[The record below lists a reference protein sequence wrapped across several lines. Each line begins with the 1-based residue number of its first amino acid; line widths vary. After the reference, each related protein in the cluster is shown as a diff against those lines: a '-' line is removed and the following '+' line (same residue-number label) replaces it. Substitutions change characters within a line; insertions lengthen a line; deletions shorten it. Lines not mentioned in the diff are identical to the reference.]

1 MLESKMTKLKLFSS
15 LLLVILITVLG
26 CSKGASNPVQP
37 MDSQS
42 DNPAVSTPQESSR
55 VLLGMYDLTFDPG
68 SQQINAVP
76 VRTAD
81 MHLNVTTYLFPPN
94 CTDCVQYQVIHYFPN
109 AKVANV
115 DIQVKNPTTLNAY
128 DLRGIVYSTTSNPE
142 PLRFADGWTS
152 LYDVPGGN
160 AFNINPFVA
169 FNKRSTDRK
178 LAGLA
183 SSTATF
189 HFYFPGMWNVRL
201 AFDASYPSNC
211 AEPYEIVNFHLET
224 NFGSVENYEANARV
238 EIKDWQ
244 NDVSEVIISAPALT
258 PNINGFYSLGNNI
271 WRTDLM
277 NENSAPEGTYKALI
291 RATSGGQYLYQYVEI
306 PVAFYGSIN
315 SIAQTCL
322 WNKEY
327 IGSDVAMIPWAL
339 ADDESVYFMTD
350 GDDWPYVN
358 VAAKLGQ
365 SNCARQAYVDYADLW
380 SSTPT
385 SCIVDEDYV
394 YGFGANYCLFQKD
407 YMGMSRN
414 IDTGGWAMYSSV
426 REGDNVWV
434 INCKFGGG
442 YYLSRIDIKD
452 PYNPVITDLV
462 EIREDNVLS
471 MVKQGKYLY
480 VLTQDDW
487 SPTQR
492 SKIKVYGSDDGSL
505 FDYYE
510 SDLEIQFE
518 SLAICG
524 KYLYV
529 GIYDKDTSTTPSY
542 SFKVFDIIDP
552 WTIEFKG
559 DLGSGMI
566 RDYYRTSVHVFDD
579 YLYLHRSSGGSD
591 QIQVYDIFNP
601 WAPSVVKSIDISEL
615 DYVRDFVVNDHYLF
629 IYHDYSTYSRLG
641 VVKYTI
647 DWVE

>member
-1 MLESKMTKLKLFSS
+1 MTMLKLLSS
-15 LLLVILITVLG
+15 LLLVILITFLG
-26 CSKGASNPVQP
+26 CSKGASNAVQP

-42 DNPAVSTPQESSR
+42 DDPISSPQPENSR

-68 SQQINAVP
+68 SQKIDVVP

-81 MHLNVTTYLFPPN
+81 MHLNVSSYLFPPN

-115 DIQVKNPTTLNAY
+115 DIKVKNPTTLNAY

-142 PLRFADGWTS
+142 PLKQADGWTS

-169 FNKRSTDRK
+169 FGKRTTDRK
-178 LAGLA
+178 LAGNA

-211 AEPYEIVNFHLET
+211 AEPYEIINFHLES
-224 NFGSVENYEANARV
+224 NFGSVENYESNARV

-277 NENSAPEGTYKALI
+277 NENSAPAGTYKALI
-291 RATSGGQYLYQYVEI
+291 RATSGGQYLYQYVDI

-315 SIAQTCL
+315 SITQTCVFNRVYDNYDGVL
-322 WNKEY
+322 
-327 IGSDVAMIPWAL
+327 MMPWAL
-339 ADDESVYFMTD
+339 ADDESVYFMTCEND
-350 GDDWPYVN
+350 YPYYIYL
-358 VAAKLGQ
+358 AAKINQ
-365 SNCARQAYVDYADLW
+365 SNCGQQALIDYTNSFW
-380 SSTPT
+380 TPPS

-394 YGFGANYCLFQKD
+394 YGFGENYYLFQKD
-407 YMGMSRN
+407 YMGMSQN
-414 IDTGGWAMYSSV
+414 IDTDSRDINSAV

-434 INCKFGGG
+434 IRSTWSSESF
-442 YYLSRIDIKD
+442 LSRIDIKD
-452 PYNPVITDLV
+452 PFNPIITDLA

-480 VLTQDDW
+480 VLTQDYW
-487 SPTQR
+487 TTTGR
-492 SKIKVYGSDDGSL
+492 SKIMVYGSDDGSL
-505 FDYYE
+505 YDQYE
-510 SDLEIQFE
+510 SDLEIQFN

-529 GIYDKDTSTTPSY
+529 GIYDKDDSTTPPY

-559 DLGSGMI
+559 DLGSSML
-566 RDYYRTSVHVFDD
+566 RDQYKTSVHVFDD
-579 YLYLHRSSGGSD
+579 YLYLNSYGGD
-591 QIQVYDIFNP
+591 ERFQVYDIFNP
-601 WAPSVVKSIDISEL
+601 WAPSLEEQIDFSTL

-629 IYHDYSTYSRLG
+629 VYHNAAVMYSSRVG
-641 VVKYTI
+641 VVKYII